1 LKAAYPGLLF
11 RIAQTMG
18 LVGTEDARRKP
29 ILTCLPFIFSQPCRY
44 RLTERFFSKIKYFL

>member
-1 LKAAYPGLLF
+1 MKAAYPGLLF